1 MHHPVATPSS
11 HTTDLGQTLMA
22 MFYTIQP
29 LSLSSDNNLGQ
40 EGLSFSPRA
49 ANFEGSQH
57 GMAHVAWFKKVS
69 WAKDKSLLEDLKST
83 NRDGD
88 SGQRN

>member
-1 MHHPVATPSS
+1 MYHPVAIQSL

-22 MFYTIQP
+22 MLYTIQP

-57 GMAHVAWFKKVS
+57 GMDQKAWFKKVS
-69 WAKDKSLLEDLKST
+69 WAKDKSLFEDLQST
-83 NRDGD
+83 NRDGA